1 MPTPADPKLYAR
13 AKAIADETYKTHSA
27 FKSGFIVKTYLR
39 LGGKYLPD
47 RKPKK
52 LKRWFNEKWVD
63 VGGKE
68 YPVYRP
74 TVKVSK
80 KTPLLVSEIDAK
92 DLKAKIKQ
100 KQTLRA
106 DGNLKPFVAK
116 KTK

>member
-13 AKAIADETYKTHSA
+13 AKAIADDTYKTHSA

-39 LGGKYLPD
+39 LGGTYLPD
-47 RKPKK
+47 KKPKQ
-52 LKRWFNEKWVD
+52 LKRWFKEKWVD
-63 VGGKE
+63 VGGKA

-80 KTPLLVSEIDAK
+80 KTPLLVSEIDPK

-100 KQTLRA
+100 KQKLRA

-116 KTK
+116 RSK